1 MVKIC
6 SGAGEGRVSAQAAAG
21 DADAAR
27 AQDPDGAGQE
37 PRRRAH
43 GRGRRELE
51 IGTKT
56 VREGI
61 ENCDLK
67 TLGANCHNNRMDLK
81 VVTLQFADRMILL
94 SEVNFIVLQP
104 PLCEMRRNKPGYF
117 MYISR

>member
-1 MVKIC
+1 MHKPTDRTNIELSLSFTNEEHKVKESVQIC

-51 IGTKT
+51 MGTKT

-67 TLGANCHNNRMDLK
+67 TLGANCHNFRMDLK
-81 VVTLQFADRMILL
+81 VVTCNSICR
-94 SEVNFIVLQP
+94 
-104 PLCEMRRNKPGYF
+104 
-117 MYISR
+117 

>member
-1 MVKIC
+1 MC
-6 SGAGEGRVSAQAAAG
+6 SGAGEGRVSAQAAAI

-61 ENCDLK
+61 ENCDQK
-67 TLGANCHNNRMDLK
+67 TLGANCHNIQMDLK

-104 PLCEMRRNKPGYF
+104 PLCEMWRNKPGYF
-117 MYISR
+117 M